1 MKTRRD
7 ALYWSAYWDIR
18 TTYIN
23 KQYNQVIAQAEWFFE
38 NYHFPIM
45 QVIAFWWMNAYLYLS
60 DYNNALLVGNMLLK
74 EYDAGRLGRQNHF
87 ALFSNLAVATLQ
99 TGKKGAYLA
108 LLDQAEACATND
120 QQKATV
126 KEHREKF
133 FQEHG
138 KFQIVYSDT
147 C

>member
-1 MKTRRD
+1 MQLHD
-7 ALYWSAYWDIR
+7 G
-18 TTYIN
+18 
-23 KQYNQVIAQAEWFFE
+23 QV
-38 NYHFPIM
+38 
-45 QVIAFWWMNAYLYLS
+45 
-60 DYNNALLVGNMLLK
+60 ALL
-74 EYDAGRLGRQNHF
+74 RQNHF

-133 FQEHG
+133 FQEIG
-138 KFQIVYSDT
+138 VVRVKTARVSGRTVKQPSVEYEEVTFRLAA
-147 C
+147 